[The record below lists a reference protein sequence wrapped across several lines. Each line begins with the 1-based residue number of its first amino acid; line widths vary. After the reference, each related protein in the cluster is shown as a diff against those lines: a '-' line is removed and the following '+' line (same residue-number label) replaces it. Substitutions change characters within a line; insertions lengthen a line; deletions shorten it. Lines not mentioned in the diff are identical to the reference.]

1 MSTPEHV
8 AGTSTGQ
15 EPVAIVGVSC
25 LLPGADS
32 PEQFWA
38 NLRSGADLRRPGGRE
53 VFGTDET
60 VPGGWG
66 DPEHRVTATRGGF
79 VTEPTIDLTGL
90 RIPAET
96 LGRLDKVVRWPL
108 HTARRA
114 LADAGIGEDSP
125 ALARTGVV
133 LGNYAFPTESSVRAC
148 LPLVRDAVTA
158 GLRQAGLDLP
168 ESART
173 DASDAD
179 PAELWPFGLPATVLA
194 DALGLGGARLTLDA
208 ACSSALYALYLARGY
223 LVTGQADVMLA
234 GAVCAPDPL
243 LIHLSFSDLQAF
255 PANGTSQPF
264 DARSAG
270 IVTGQGTGIFVL
282 KRLADARRDGDTI
295 HAVLG
300 PIGLSNDGAGGHLL
314 TPRKDGQME
323 AYQRAYLDNGLD
335 PAQVDY
341 IECHATGTPLGD
353 GTELRGVAEFFTGR
367 GGVPLLGSVKGN
379 VGHLLTVAGFTSM
392 LKAILALRHGT
403 LPATPGVEQPLRP
416 ADALPAA
423 DRVVRAEASWPA
435 PRTDRDATHRVA
447 AVSAFGFGGINAHA
461 VLTTDAAADAVL
473 TPKTDPAATASEVT
487 PAGGTTEVAAA
498 GENAA
503 GGGRLALVG
512 LGLRAGP
519 VQDVAAWQAVAR
531 TGTPALVDR
540 PEHRWYGLDGAAP
553 ENAGRAGYAET
564 VDVDARTYR
573 IPPGELD
580 FANPQHLLLF
590 EAAEQA
596 LADAGYDPPP
606 AGVRA
611 DQLPKRRVAVVV
623 AMEMEPRTHTH
634 RARFDIGA
642 HVRAECARAGL
653 SLDEETLAR
662 LESAVRGGV
671 HDPIGANEV
680 LSYIGSIMA
689 SRISSSRNL
698 VGPSFTVAAD
708 ATSGARALEVAQ
720 LLLLDPTVEAVVV
733 GGVDL
738 AGGVENVITRAA
750 VAAAGATVP
759 PVVGDSAAVVVV
771 TRPDATAGRR
781 VYATVESVAVTSD
794 PAGAGAALAA
804 ASRAGLAAAGRDVT
818 EVDYLELASSSAADV
833 LADLAGAWPGGA
845 PEGGGLVGASDDG
858 DDSPVGGAGGGC
870 VIGGAAAL
878 VGETQQAS
886 VLTALVNAAC
896 WLHRAELPATPV
908 PLREALTGLP
918 ASRLEVSTEAMPWLR
933 RRRDAPRVAAVA
945 AWDTRPLAGADT
957 AAHLVVAGADTVGT
971 RVEVDWRSTT
981 GHLMLAVSADDAT
994 GMTDLVR
1001 RHRSALEQGRD
1012 PWELCREAA
1021 PHSGSRRFTAVLVAA
1036 DGERL
1041 RRELDAAERDL
1052 PAVLDEGGEW
1062 ATPAGSFCTGRPVGE
1077 GRVAFVYPGAFT
1089 SYPGVDR
1096 DLFRLFPGLLER
1108 FEAEAD
1114 RPRDRFKHRWLYPR
1128 GARPT
1133 QRRDLMRHEER
1144 LIEEIPVLLATGT
1157 NTAVLRT
1164 QLLRDVLGI
1173 VPQGGFGYS
1182 LGESS
1187 MLFAMDV
1194 WAAAA
1199 RDDAKLAATPLF
1211 RDRLRGP
1218 KHLVRETWSLP
1229 ADTPDSAVWASYVL
1243 LAGEEP
1249 VRAGMAGLDRVF
1261 LTHVNTP
1268 REVVVGGDPAQVKEL
1283 IRRVGCQAAKAPANH
1298 VMHCPVVDPGL
1309 AELAELN
1316 RYPAG
1321 VAEPALELLSAF
1333 DNDRVDPTDLDTIAE
1348 RIAWTLR
1355 STIDFAQLTRT
1366 AYDRGFRFFVE
1377 VGPGATCARWIGETL
1392 AGQPHVAVSVD
1403 RRGVPVATALAQA
1416 LARLASHGLP
1426 VDLGRLLGGDEPVV
1440 EAAAGRRLV
1449 RTVPCGGESIVRR
1462 VADRAAEVLNQTERE
1477 TPTVVPQA
1485 PEVVPPAMTDPTVH
1499 WPEEIITV
1507 DGEPFVFLPPAASAA
1522 SAPTATS
1529 PTATPT
1535 PATATSAPTGRSV
1548 EPPDRHISVAELTAL
1563 VDGDGTL
1570 PTRRVHAPRT
1580 GPQRLRT
1587 RWSAGQLQRPAPNP
1601 VAAVEALAGRVAE
1614 AHRAALRAHHVII
1627 DNAVTRLELS
1637 VDGTTGPG
1645 RPGGGG
1651 DNGTAGG
1658 GGNGTAG
1665 GGGNG
1670 TAGGGGNGTAGGGG
1684 NGTGGGTPE
1693 PTGARPIWDE
1703 ADLLEFASGQVAKVF
1718 GPDYA
1723 EVDSYPVRTRL
1734 PEPPYLFV
1742 TRVTELTGRRGV
1754 FEPSTI
1760 TTEYDVP
1767 VGAWYSV
1774 DGLVPCAVTIEAGQ
1788 CDLLLISYLGIDLR
1802 NKGERVYRLLDS
1814 TLVFHGPLPREG
1826 QTLRYD
1832 ISINRFVWNNDA
1844 LLFFFSYK
1852 CYADGEL
1859 ILELLDACAG
1869 YFNRNEL
1876 DNSLGVIL
1884 SDADRRRRAELKRT
1898 WFKPLARTDRA
1909 ALDAADLEL
1918 LSEGRRAE
1926 VFGPAWEQ
1934 GDANRSLRLPAGM
1947 LRMIDE
1953 IPQIDRLGGPCG
1965 LGELTAVKRLT
1976 PDGWYFTCHFPGD
1989 PVLAGSLVAEGGVQ
2003 LLQTYAMYLGMH
2015 LVLPDAEF
2023 QSVPG
2028 LRTEVK
2034 VRGQITP
2041 ETTEIRYHAEIIELT
2056 MLPRPTVIADLTVYV
2071 GDKPMVAMRNF
2082 GVQIREK
2089 PGAPYRPGAGGI
2101 PEFLGRRNALGETAF
2116 INELHLAHAAKG
2128 DLGTAMGPE
2137 FDIYRDRR
2145 APHIPNG
2152 DFQFVDRIMSLKGER
2167 GVLKPGAEMV
2177 TEYDSPPEAWYY
2189 ADSPTGN
2196 MPNCVLME
2204 TSLQAAILCGYYLG
2218 ATLAHPDDEFA
2229 IRNLD
2234 GKATLVKDIDLA
2246 GRTIR
2251 QHTTMLSSQAVTGAT
2266 LQSFRYELSADGEVF
2281 YVGESMFGYFVEAAL
2296 ANQVGLD
2303 SGQYVAPWLEEQTD
2317 LTDDRVR
2324 RLPVRADQRWRTPDP
2339 RSGLRLG
2346 DGHLELVDE
2355 VTVVTDGGRYGRG
2368 YLLGTRVI
2376 DPADWYFTCHF
2387 HRDPVMPGSLGVESV
2402 IQGLQAYVIEAGLA
2416 DDVPD
2421 ARFASPVDVAMG
2433 WKYRGQILR
2442 TDREMTF
2449 DLHVKEIRRE
2459 ADRLLVVADA
2469 SVWKPGLRI
2478 YELTDVAVEVRS
2490 GGAAGRGE

>member
-38 NLRSGADLRRPGGRE
+38 NLRSGADLRRPGSRE

-96 LGRLDKVVRWPL
+96 LDRLDKVVRWPL

-125 ALARTGVV
+125 VLARTGVV

-148 LPLVRDAVTA
+148 VPLVRQAVTS
-158 GLRQAGLDLP
+158 GLRRAGLDLP
-168 ESART
+168 ESVRGY
-173 DASDAD
+173 ASGAD
-179 PAELWPFGLPATVLA
+179 PAEMWPFGLPATVLA
-194 DALGLGGARLTLDA
+194 DALGFGGTRLTLDA
-208 ACSSALYALYLARGY
+208 ACSSALYALALARGY

-264 DARSAG
+264 DARSSG
-270 IVTGQGTGIFVL
+270 IVTGQGAGIFVL

-323 AYQRAYLDNGLD
+323 AYRRAYLDNGLD

-353 GTELRGVAEFFTGR
+353 GTELRGVAEFFAER

-403 LPATPGVEQPLRP
+403 VPATPGVEQPLRP

-423 DRVVRAEASWPA
+423 DRVVLTERPWPT
-435 PRTDRDATHRVA
+435 PRTDRDQAHRIA
-447 AVSAFGFGGINAHA
+447 AVSAFGFGGTNAHA
-461 VLTTDAAADAVL
+461 ILTTDTAADAVL
-473 TPKTDPAATASEVT
+473 TTKAAGDGETAS
-487 PAGGTTEVAAA
+487 GGAPGA
-498 GENAA
+498 
-503 GGGRLALVG
+503 GRLALIG

-519 VQDVAAWQAVAR
+519 VTDVAAWATVAR

-540 PEHRWYGLDGAAP
+540 PEHRWYGLDGGAP
-553 ENAGRAGYAET
+553 EDAGRAGYAET
-564 VDVDARTYR
+564 IDVDARTYR
-573 IPPGELD
+573 IPPNELG

-596 LADAGYDPPP
+596 LADAGYDPPA

-623 AMEMEPRTHTH
+623 AMEMEPRIHTH

-653 SLDEETLAR
+653 TLDEETLAR
-662 LESAVRGGV
+662 LEHAVRGGV

-698 VGPSFTVAAD
+698 VGPSFTIAAD
-708 ATSGARALEVAQ
+708 ATSGARALEVAR

-738 AGGVENVITRAA
+738 AGGIENVITRAA
-750 VAAAGATVP
+750 VAAADATAA
-759 PVVGDSAAVVVV
+759 PVTGDSAAVVVV
-771 TRPDATAGRR
+771 TRPEDAAGRR

-794 PAGAGAALAA
+794 SAGVGAALAS
-804 ASRAGLAAAGRDVT
+804 ASRAGLAAAGREAA
-818 EVDYLELASSSAADV
+818 EVDYLELASAPVADV
-833 LADLAGAWPGGA
+833 LADLAEAWPGGA
-845 PEGGGLVGASDDG
+845 ADDDG
-858 DDSPVGGAGGGC
+858 CLV
-870 VIGGAAAL
+870 GGAAAL

-896 WLHRAELPATPV
+896 WLYRAELPATPE

-918 ASRLEVSTEAMPWLR
+918 TSRLEVSTEAMPWLR
-933 RRRDAPRVAAVA
+933 RRRDAPRIAVVA
-945 AWDTRPLAGADT
+945 AWDARPLAGANT
-957 AAHLVVAGADTVGT
+957 AAHLVVAGADTVAS
-971 RVEVDWRSTT
+971 RAEVDWRATT
-981 GHLMLAVSADDAT
+981 GHLMLAVSADDAA

-1001 RHRSALEQGRD
+1001 RYRSALEQGRD

-1021 PHSGSRRFTAVLVAA
+1021 QRSGSRRFTAVLVAA

-1052 PAVLDEGGEW
+1052 PGVLGDGGEW
-1062 ATPAGSFCTGRPVGE
+1062 ATPAGSFCTGRPVGA

-1096 DLFRLFPGLLER
+1096 DLFRLFPGLRER

-1211 RDRLRGP
+1211 RDQLRGP

-1298 VMHCPVVDPGL
+1298 VMHCPIVDPGL
-1309 AELAELN
+1309 AELADLN

-1321 VAEPALELLSAF
+1321 AAEPALELLSAF
-1333 DNDRVDPTDLDTIAE
+1333 DYDRVDPTDLETIAQ

-1355 STIDFAQLTRT
+1355 STIDFAALTRT
-1366 AYDRGFRFFVE
+1366 AYDRGFRYFVE
-1377 VGPGATCARWIGETL
+1377 VGPGATCTRWIGETL

-1403 RRGVPVATALAQA
+1403 RRGVPVAAALAQA
-1416 LARLASHGLP
+1416 LARLASNGLP
-1426 VDLGRLLGGDEPVV
+1426 VDLGRLLGGDEPAV
-1440 EAAAGRRLV
+1440 EATGGHRLV

-1477 TPTVVPQA
+1477 APATGAQA
-1485 PEVVPPAMTDPTVH
+1485 PEVVSPAMTEPTVH

-1507 DGEPFVFLPPAASAA
+1507 DGEPFVFLPPVATTPSSTATTPSSAAAMPSSAAAASAR
-1522 SAPTATS
+1522 
-1529 PTATPT
+1529 
-1535 PATATSAPTGRSV
+1535 TGRSV
-1548 EPPDRHISVAELTAL
+1548 EPADRHISVAALSAL
-1563 VDGDGTL
+1563 VDGGGNL
-1570 PTRRVHAPRT
+1570 PARRVHPARPS
-1580 GPQRLRT
+1580 PYRLRS
-1587 RWSAGQLQRPAPNP
+1587 RWSAGQLQRLASSP
-1601 VAAVEALAGRVAE
+1601 VAAVEALANRIAE
-1614 AHRAALRAHHVII
+1614 AHRAALRAHHVIL

-1637 VDGTTGPG
+1637 VDGATGPEHPG
-1645 RPGGGG
+1645 VGGHGGHGGSRPP
-1651 DNGTAGG
+1651 
-1658 GGNGTAG
+1658 
-1665 GGGNG
+1665 
-1670 TAGGGGNGTAGGGG
+1670 
-1684 NGTGGGTPE
+1684 TGGIPE
-1693 PTGARPIWDE
+1693 PYDARPVWDE

-1723 EVDSYPVRTRL
+1723 EIDSYPVRTRL

-1742 TRVTELTGRRGV
+1742 SRVTKLNGRLGV

-1767 VGAWYSV
+1767 IGSWYSV

-1802 NKGERVYRLLDS
+1802 SKGERVYRLLDS

-1869 YFNRNEL
+1869 YFNKNEL
-1876 DNSLGVIL
+1876 DNSLGVVL
-1884 SDADRRRRAELKRT
+1884 TDADRRRRAEFKRT
-1898 WFKPLARTDRA
+1898 WFKPLARTERNS
-1909 ALDAADLEL
+1909 LGTADLEL
-1918 LSEGRRAE
+1918 LAEGRRAE
-1926 VFGPAWEQ
+1926 VFGPAWDQ
-1934 GDANRSLRLPAGM
+1934 GDANRSLRLPTAM

-1965 LGELTAVKRLT
+1965 LGELTALKRLT

-1989 PVLAGSLVAEGGVQ
+1989 PVLAGSLVAEGAVQ

-2028 LRTEVK
+2028 LKTEVK

-2056 MLPRPTVIADLTVYV
+2056 LLPRPTVIADLTVYV

-2089 PGAPYRPGAGGI
+2089 PGTPYRPGAGGI
-2101 PEFLGRRNALGETAF
+2101 PEFLGRRNARGETAF

-2152 DFQFVDRIMSLKGER
+2152 DFQFVDRIMSLKGTR

-2189 ADSPTGN
+2189 VDSPTGN

-2234 GKATLVKDIDLA
+2234 GKATLVKDIHLA
-2246 GRTIR
+2246 GKTIR
-2251 QHTTMLSSQAVTGAT
+2251 QHTTMLSSQAVSGAT
-2266 LQSFRYELSADGEVF
+2266 LQNFRYELSADGEVF
-2281 YVGESMFGYFVEAAL
+2281 YVGESMFGYFVDAAL

-2303 SGQYVAPWLEEQTD
+2303 SGRYVPPWLQEQTD
-2317 LTDDRVR
+2317 LDPARVR
-2324 RLPVRADQRWRTPDP
+2324 RLPVRADRRWRTPDP
-2339 RSGLRLG
+2339 RSGLCLG
-2346 DGHLELVDE
+2346 DGHLELIDE
-2355 VTVVTDGGRYGRG
+2355 ITVVTDGGRYGRG
-2368 YLLGTRVI
+2368 YLLGTRVV
-2376 DPADWYFTCHF
+2376 DPEDWYFTCHF

-2416 DDVPD
+2416 DDIPQ

-2490 GGAAGRGE
+2490 GAAAGREE

>member
-15 EPVAIVGVSC
+15 EPVAIVGISC
-25 LLPGADS
+25 LLPGAET

-53 VFGTDET
+53 VFGTDES

-90 RIPAET
+90 RIPAAK
-96 LGRLDKVVRWPL
+96 LNRLDKVVRWPL
-108 HTARRA
+108 YTARRA

-125 ALARTGVV
+125 VLARTGVI

-148 LPLVRDAVTA
+148 LPLVREAVTA

-168 ESART
+168 SA
-173 DASDAD
+173 APAGAAD
-179 PAELWPFGLPATVLA
+179 VEPADMWPFGLPATVLA
-194 DALGLGGARLTLDA
+194 NALGLGGTRLTLDA
-208 ACSSALYALYLARGY
+208 ACSSALYALALARSY
-223 LVTGQADVMLA
+223 LSAGHADVMLA

-243 LIHLSFSDLQAF
+243 LIHLSFSDLKAF
-255 PANGTSQPF
+255 PANGMSQPF
-264 DARSAG
+264 DGRSAG
-270 IVTGQGTGIFVL
+270 IVTGQGAGVFVL
-282 KRLADARRDGDTI
+282 KRLADARRDGDLI

-314 TPRKDGQME
+314 TPRKDGQIE
-323 AYQRAYLDNGLD
+323 AYRRTYLDHGLD

-353 GTELRGVAEFFTGR
+353 GTELRGVAEFFAGR
-367 GGVPLLGSVKGN
+367 GGVPPLGSVKGN

-403 LPATPGVEQPLRP
+403 VPATPGVEQPLRP

-423 DRVVRAEASWPA
+423 DKVVLTQRPWPVPRV
-435 PRTDRDATHRVA
+435 DRDPAHRVA
-447 AVSAFGFGGINAHA
+447 AVSAFGFGGTNAHA
-461 VLTTDAAADAVL
+461 ILTTDSAADAVL
-473 TPKTDPAATASEVT
+473 AGAVIPAGATAS
-487 PAGGTTEVAAA
+487 GGLPGT
-498 GENAA
+498 
-503 GGGRLALVG
+503 GRLALVG

-519 VQDVAAWQAVAR
+519 LTDVAAWEAMAR

-540 PEHRWYGLDGAAP
+540 PEPRWYGLAGADP
-553 ENAGRAGYAET
+553 EDTAHAERAGYVET
-564 VDVDARTYR
+564 IDVDARTYR
-573 IPPGELD
+573 IPPGELG

-596 LADAGYDPPP
+596 LLDAGYAPPP
-606 AGVRA
+606 ARVRA
-611 DQLPKRRVAVVV
+611 DQLPQRRVAVVV

-653 SLDEETLAR
+653 TLDEEALAR
-662 LESAVRGGV
+662 LESAVRAGV

-680 LSYIGSIMA
+680 LSYIGNIMA

-698 VGPSFTVAAD
+698 TGPSFTIAAD

-720 LLLLDPTVEAVVV
+720 MLLLDPTVEAVLV

-738 AGGVENVITRAA
+738 AGGIENVITRAA
-750 VAAAGATVP
+750 VAAAGGTAP
-759 PVVGDSAAVVVV
+759 PVPGDSAAVVVV
-771 TRPDATAGRR
+771 TRPDDAAGRR
-781 VYATVESVAVTSD
+781 VYATVESVAVAVAVAGD
-794 PAGAGAALAA
+794 PGGAGAALAA
-804 ASRAGLAAAGRDVT
+804 ASAAGLAAAGRDT
-818 EVDYLELASSSAADV
+818 AEVDYLELASAPVAD
-833 LADLAGAWPGGA
+833 ALAGLAAAWPGG
-845 PEGGGLVGASDDG
+845 PDDDG
-858 DDSPVGGAGGGC
+858 C
-870 VIGGAAAL
+870 LIGGAAAL

-896 WLHRAELPATPV
+896 WLYRAELPATPA
-908 PLREALTGLP
+908 PLREALAELP
-918 ASRLEVSTEAMPWLR
+918 ASRLEVSVEPMPWLR
-933 RRRDAPRVAAVA
+933 RRRDTPRVAAVA
-945 AWDTRPLAGADT
+945 AWDARPLAGDNT
-957 AAHLVVAGADTVGT
+957 AAHLVVTGADTVGT
-971 RVEVDWRSTT
+971 QVEVDWRATT
-981 GHLMLAVSADDAT
+981 GHLMLAISADDAT
-994 GMTDLVR
+994 TMTDLVR
-1001 RHRSALEQGRD
+1001 QYRSALERGRD
-1012 PWELCREAA
+1012 PWELVREAA
-1021 PHSGSRRFTAVLVAA
+1021 PRSGSRRFTAVLVAA

-1052 PAVLDEGGEW
+1052 PGVLGNGGEW
-1062 ATPAGSFCTGRPVGE
+1062 ATPGGSFCTGRPVGE

-1114 RPRDRFKHRWLYPR
+1114 RPRDRFKQRWLYPR
-1128 GARPT
+1128 GARPV

-1144 LIEEIPVLLATGT
+1144 LIEEIPVLLAAGT

-1164 QLLRDVLGI
+1164 QLLRDVLNV

-1199 RDDAKLAATPLF
+1199 RDDTKLAATPLF

-1218 KHLVRETWSLP
+1218 KHMVRETWSLP
-1229 ADTPDSAVWASYVL
+1229 ADTPDSAVWVSYVL

-1249 VRAGMAGLDRVF
+1249 VRAQMTGLDRVF

-1268 REVVVGGDPAQVKEL
+1268 REVVVGGDPSQVKEL

-1316 RYPAG
+1316 RYAAG
-1321 VAEPALELLSAF
+1321 AAEPGLELLSAF
-1333 DNDRVDPTDLDTIAE
+1333 DHDTVDPTDLETVAE

-1377 VGPGATCARWIGETL
+1377 VGPGATCTRWIGETL
-1392 AGQPHVAVSVD
+1392 ADQPHVAVSVD
-1403 RRGVPVATALAQA
+1403 RRGVPVAAALAQA

-1426 VDLGRLLGGDEPVV
+1426 VDLGRLLGGPEPVV
-1440 EAAAGRRLV
+1440 EATGGRRLV

-1462 VADRAAEVLNQTERE
+1462 VADRAAGVLEHIERE
-1477 TPTVVPQA
+1477 TPTVVAHA
-1485 PEVVPPAMTDPTVH
+1485 PEVVPAAMTDPTVH

-1507 DGEPFVFLPPAASAA
+1507 DGEPFVFLPPAAA
-1522 SAPTATS
+1522 
-1529 PTATPT
+1529 
-1535 PATATSAPTGRSV
+1535 
-1548 EPPDRHISVAELTAL
+1548 SVAPAGQSAESPNRDVSTVDLTAL
-1563 VDGDGTL
+1563 SGGGDGTL
-1570 PTRRVHAPRT
+1570 TARRVHAART
-1580 GPQRLRT
+1580 GPQRLHS
-1587 RWSAGQLQRPAPNP
+1587 RWSAGQLQRPAQSPMAA
-1601 VAAVEALAGRVAE
+1601 VAALAARVVE
-1614 AHRAALRAHHVII
+1614 AHRAALRAHHVIL
-1627 DNAVTRLELS
+1627 DNAVTQLELS
-1637 VDGTTGPG
+1637 VGGATAPG
-1645 RPGGGG
+1645 SG
-1651 DNGTAGG
+1651 DIPPPA
-1658 GGNGTAG
+1658 
-1665 GGGNG
+1665 
-1670 TAGGGGNGTAGGGG
+1670 
-1684 NGTGGGTPE
+1684 GGTPD
-1693 PTGARPIWDE
+1693 PRGDRPVWDE
-1703 ADLLEFASGQVAKVF
+1703 ADLLEFAAGQVAKVF
-1718 GPDYA
+1718 GPEYA
-1723 EVDSYPVRTRL
+1723 EIDGYRVRTRL

-1742 TRVTELTGRRGV
+1742 TRVTELTGQRGV

-1767 VGAWYSV
+1767 VGSWYSV

-1869 YFNRNEL
+1869 YFNKSEL
-1876 DNSLGVIL
+1876 DSSLGVVL
-1884 SDADRRRRAELKRT
+1884 SDADRKRRAGFERT
-1898 WFKPLARTDRA
+1898 WFKPLARTERTS
-1909 ALDAADLEL
+1909 LSTADLEL
-1918 LSEGRRAE
+1918 LTEGRRAE
-1926 VFGPAWEQ
+1926 VFGPAWDQ
-1934 GDANRSLRLPAGM
+1934 GDANRSLRLPTEM

-1953 IPQIDRLGGPCG
+1953 IPQVDRLGGPCG
-1965 LGELTAVKRLT
+1965 LGELTAIKRLV
-1976 PDGWYFTCHFPGD
+1976 PDGWYFRCHFPGD
-1989 PVLAGSLVAEGGVQ
+1989 PVLAGSMVAEGGVQ
-2003 LLQTYAMYLGMH
+2003 LLQTFAMYLGMH

-2028 LRTEVK
+2028 LKTEVK

-2041 ETTEIRYHAEIIELT
+2041 DTTEIRYHAEIIELT
-2056 MLPRPTVIADLTVYV
+2056 LLPRPTVIADLTVYV

-2089 PGAPYRPGAGGI
+2089 AGTPYRPGAGGN
-2101 PEFLGRRNALGETAF
+2101 PEFLGRRNTLGETAF

-2137 FDIYRDRR
+2137 FDIYHDRR

-2152 DFQFVDRIMSLKGER
+2152 DFQFVDRIMSLEGTR

-2234 GKATLVKDIDLA
+2234 GKATLVKNVHLA
-2246 GRTIR
+2246 GKTIR

-2266 LQSFRYELSADGEVF
+2266 LQNFRYELSADGEVF
-2281 YVGESMFGYFVEAAL
+2281 YVGESMFGYFTEAAL

-2303 SGQYVAPWLEEQTD
+2303 AGRYLPPWLGEQTGLD
-2317 LTDDRVR
+2317 PARVR
-2324 RLPVRADQRWRTPDP
+2324 RLPVRADERWRTPHP

-2346 DGHLELVDE
+2346 NGHLELVDE
-2355 VTVVTDGGRYGRG
+2355 VTVVADGGRHGKG
-2368 YLLGTRVI
+2368 YLLGTRLI

-2416 DDVPD
+2416 DDIPH
-2421 ARFASPVDVAMG
+2421 ARFTSPVDVAMG

-2442 TDREMTF
+2442 PDGEMTF

-2459 ADRLLVVADA
+2459 TGRLLVVADA

-2490 GGAAGRGE
+2490 GVAAGRGE